1 MYGAYRKTKYFT
13 NSSDLNSYLSFF
25 SNSENCDTL
34 KYDDLIKKENL
45 INYGDNISDILTEPF
60 IILNKRY
67 KTLLNQIKKKFN
79 KNVRKPTEIL
89 VFTDGF
95 SYSSAAVFLKYFQ
108 YYGGGITA
116 GYFLNPK
123 LKNFTFDSGLSPSLI
138 FDYIR
143 LQLLSPEGYKPL
155 YQNNNFIFQIP
166 GIQTF
171 YTPNNLSIPLEFMI
185 TPVDE
190 KVNIYEM
197 FDESVYDI
205 FVNESLIIFDKYK
218 KRCNPKNKKLIL
230 ISGECDGTF
239 GNSYTHG
246 GYECGDDGFWKSKG
260 DCVSSYC
267 DIGYIFDYNQ
277 QKCIID
283 VCSDRDE
290 KGKDEEE
297 NNNLLYYILFPII
310 GVILIFGIILV
321 FITYKKR
328 KLNHKKNIYEEE
340 KFINKIENIDTP

>member
-1 MYGAYRKTKYFT
+1 
-13 NSSDLNSYLSFF
+13 
-25 SNSENCDTL
+25 
-34 KYDDLIKKENL
+34 
-45 INYGDNISDILTEPF
+45 
-60 IILNKRY
+60 
-67 KTLLNQIKKKFN
+67 
-79 KNVRKPTEIL
+79 
-89 VFTDGF
+89 
-95 SYSSAAVFLKYFQ
+95 
-108 YYGGGITA
+108 
-116 GYFLNPK
+116 
-123 LKNFTFDSGLSPSLI
+123 
-138 FDYIR
+138 
-143 LQLLSPEGYKPL
+143 
-155 YQNNNFIFQIP
+155 
-166 GIQTF
+166 
-171 YTPNNLSIPLEFMI
+171 MI

-246 GYECGDDGFWKSKG
+246 GYECGEDGFWKSKG
-260 DCVSSYC
+260 DCVASYC

-297 NNNLLYYILFPII
+297 EDNNLLYYILLPII
-310 GVILIFGIILV
+310 GIILIFGIILV